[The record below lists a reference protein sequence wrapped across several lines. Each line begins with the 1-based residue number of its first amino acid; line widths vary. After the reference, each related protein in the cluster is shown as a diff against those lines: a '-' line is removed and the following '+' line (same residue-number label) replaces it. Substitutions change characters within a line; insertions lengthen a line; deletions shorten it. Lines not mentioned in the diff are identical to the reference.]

1 VGWTIKIDFLKFYL
15 YLITLMCKLTFM
27 NNLIYGKEV
36 EKRRRT
42 FTAKKSAKIRNK
54 FIPDKNP
61 HFYHYVNLPGVL
73 HCLYSQSF
81 LPNLIT
87 FL

>member
-1 VGWTIKIDFLKFYL
+1 
-15 YLITLMCKLTFM
+15 M
-27 NNLIYGKEV
+27 NNLIYGEGV
-36 EKRRRT
+36 EKSRRM
-42 FTAKKSAKIRNK
+42 FTAKKSAEILNQ

-61 HFYHYVNLPGVL
+61 HFYHYISLSGVL
-73 HCLYSQSF
+73 FCLYSHSF